1 MNVVL
6 VSGSGNV
13 TLENANEI
21 LENESGTWNV
31 NFSCSYYVLEGN
43 YGGLYPARRL
53 ICWYTTESQLGHL
66 YLTV

>member
-1 MNVVL
+1 MT
-6 VSGSGNV
+6 S
-13 TLENANEI
+13 ENENEI

-53 ICWYTTESQLGHL
+53 ICWYTNPNPTESFISESTIHTDEEFCLG
-66 YLTV
+66 